1 MALPLGYDGRAAHS
15 CANPIESPS
24 GAGRDKTGEA
34 LETLGTATNVET
46 LVDCRLPSII
56 TDDKVTCGIFTKA
69 LEKVS
74 GPLVRSK

>member
-1 MALPLGYDGRAAHS
+1 MTGVLHIAV
-15 CANPIESPS
+15 PIQLNH
-24 GAGRDKTGEA
+24 